1 MMMLTRVSPSPV
13 QVPNIGVPPSGP
25 STAPPTSPTTPP
37 APGSTLTGVSANF
50 VVDLTESSR
59 LAAKAVEMLGTVPL
73 DDGGSD
79 ATKDIRIRV
88 FKTNMAVQKRLEKQ
102 LGETNPEAVVS
113 ELRKADAYLED
124 ANWQLAKKPSPDGRF
139 NGVDIPGAVRDTA
152 EGARIIDELLRAAGG
167 QPTTPNVPP
176 PVDPPSGPPT
186 GPPDPPVHPPSGP
199 TPPPSGPTFPPPAP
213 GGSQPP
219 SWPPVPGGGGGT
231 DPDLPPAPPTEPD
244 LPPVPPSG
252 PTPPAG
258 GTPDSDYPG
267 EDEFPKDEDILK
279 GDS

>member
-1 MMMLTRVSPSPV
+1 MMMLTGVSPSPV
-13 QVPNIGVPPSGP
+13 QVPPNVGVPPAGP
-25 STAPPTSPTTPP
+25 TTAPPSPPTLPP
-37 APGSTLTGVSANF
+37 TKTLTGVSANF

-73 DDGGSD
+73 DDVGSE

-102 LGETNPEAVVS
+102 LNETNPEAVVS

-152 EGARIIDELLRAAGG
+152 EGARIIDSLLTAAGG
-167 QPTTPNVPP
+167 EPSTPSTPP
-176 PVDPPSGPPT
+176 PVNPPGGPVEPPSGPSF
-186 GPPDPPVHPPSGP
+186 PPS
-199 TPPPSGPTFPPPAP
+199 TP
-213 GGSQPP
+213 GGPLPP
-219 SWPPVPGGGGGT
+219 TWPPVPGGGGGGEEPDLPPAPPS
-231 DPDLPPAPPTEPD
+231 DPDLPPAPPA
-244 LPPVPPSG
+244 G
-252 PTPPAG
+252 PTPPNG
-258 GTPDSDYPG
+258 GSPDSDYPG

-279 GDS
+279 GGDS